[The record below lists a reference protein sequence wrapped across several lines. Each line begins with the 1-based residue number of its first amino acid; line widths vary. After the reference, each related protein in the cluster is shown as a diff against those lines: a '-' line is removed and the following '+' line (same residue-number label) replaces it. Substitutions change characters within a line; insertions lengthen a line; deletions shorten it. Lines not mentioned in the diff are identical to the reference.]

1 MKRLDDIRSVYFVG
15 IGGIG
20 MSALARYF
28 LSRGCRVG
36 GYDRTPTDLTRAL
49 GDMGAEVVF
58 EDDPRLV
65 GTEPDIVVYTP
76 AIPPQNRMLSMFRQS
91 AAPLLKRSDVL
102 GLICQG
108 NQNLCIAGTH
118 GKTTVSTMTAHILRH
133 SGFGC
138 NAFLGGIASN
148 YDTNFWG
155 HERRV
160 AVIEA
165 DEYDRSFLKLSP
177 DIAVITAMDADHL
190 DIYGTEEAMRDA
202 FVAFSHKI
210 RPDGLL
216 IAHAR
221 LPRLAELRRPI
232 ATYDL
237 EDSGTDI
244 HASSPVP
251 RDGAYHY
258 DVHAWDWTLSGLTLP
273 MGGRHNVENSL
284 PSIAIAHRLGV
295 PDERIRAAIASFKGV
310 RRRFEFHLRAP
321 GCAYIDDYAHH
332 PEELRVLIEG
342 VRDLYPGR
350 RLTLVFQPHLFSRT
364 RDFAK
369 GFAESLDLADDV
381 LLMPIYPA
389 REEPIPG
396 VDAGLIAAKMQ
407 RGPVHISEPGDVLR
421 WIEGHGVEVV
431 VTAGAGDIDRLVA
444 PIRTILTKQAHGA

>member
-1 MKRLDDIRSVYFVG
+1 MKRLDEIRSVYFVG

-28 LSRGCRVG
+28 LSRGCRVA
-36 GYDRTPTDLTRAL
+36 GYDRTPTELTRAL

-65 GTEPDIVVYTP
+65 GTDPDIVVYTP
-76 AIPPQNRMLSMFRQS
+76 AIPPQNRILSMFRQS
-91 AAPLLKRSDVL
+91 GAFLLKRSDVL

-155 HERRV
+155 HERRLT
-160 AVIEA
+160 VIEA

-202 FVAFSHKI
+202 FVEFSHRT
-210 RPDGLL
+210 RPDGLV
-216 IAHAR
+216 IAHGR
-221 LPRLAELRRPI
+221 LPRLAELRRPV

-251 RDGAYHY
+251 RDGAYHF
-258 DVHAWDWTLSGLTLP
+258 DVHAWEWTLTGLTLP

-284 PSIAIAHRLGV
+284 PAIAIAHRLGV
-295 PDERIRAAIASFKGV
+295 PDEDIRAAIASFQGV
-310 RRRFEFHLRAP
+310 RRRFEFHMRAP
-321 GCAYIDDYAHH
+321 GRAYIDDYAHH

-342 VRDLYPGR
+342 VRDLFPGR

-364 RDFAK
+364 RDFAA
-369 GFAESLDLADDV
+369 GFAESLDMADDV

-396 VDAGLIAAKMQ
+396 VDAGLIAGAMQ
-407 RGPVHISEPGDVLR
+407 RGPVRISEPGEVLR
-421 WIEGHGVEVV
+421 WIEGHPVEVL

-444 PIRTILTKQAHGA
+444 PIRTILTRQAHGA